1 MATQPFD
8 PKQFKEAQRR
18 DWSGVAAGWKK
29 WWKTMEQS
37 ARPASERLVD
47 LAALRPGHAVL
58 DVATGIGE
66 PAVTAARRVGPTGRV
81 VATDQAPQMLA
92 LGRERAAELGLTNI
106 EFREADAEA
115 LDLAER
121 FDAVL
126 SRWGLMFLPDL
137 AGTLSRL
144 HRLLKDDGRL
154 AAAVWGPPP
163 KVPFISLAMGTV
175 RQELQLPPPPPEVP
189 SPFSLADVTVLE
201 RALAAAGFRDVR
213 SEPLTLTFEWPSAEA
228 YTAFQ
233 QDIAAPIVALL
244 AKESPG
250 RRADVW
256 SAITEAARRYAG
268 PDGRVSMTGEA
279 ICVVARR

>member
-18 DWSGVAAGWKK
+18 DWSSVAAGWKK
-29 WWKTMEQS
+29 WWKTMEAF

-47 LAALRPGHAVL
+47 LAALRPGHVVL

-66 PAVTAARRVGPTGRV
+66 PAVTAARRVGPSGKV

-92 LGRERAAELGLTNI
+92 LGRERADELGLTNI

-137 AGTLSRL
+137 GGTLSRL
-144 HRLLKDDGRL
+144 HRLLKDGGRL
-154 AAAVWGPPP
+154 AVAVWGPPP
-163 KVPFISLAMGTV
+163 TVPFISLAMGTV

-201 RALAAAGFRDVR
+201 RALAAAGFRDIR
-213 SEPLTLTFEWPSAEA
+213 SESLTLTFEWASAEA
-228 YTAFQ
+228 YTTFQ

-244 AKESPG
+244 AKEPPA
-250 RRADVW
+250 RRAEVW
-256 SAITEAARRYAG
+256 AAITEVARRYAG
-268 PDGRVSMTGEA
+268 PDGRVRMSGETY
-279 ICVVARR
+279 CVAAAR

>member
-1 MATQPFD
+1 MAPQPFD
-8 PKQFKEAQRR
+8 PRQFKEAQRR
-18 DWSGVAAGWKK
+18 DWSSVAAGWKK
-29 WWKTMEQS
+29 WWKTMEAS

-47 LAALRPGHAVL
+47 LAGLEPGHAVL

-66 PAVTAARRVGPTGRV
+66 PAVTAARRVGPSGRV

-92 LGRERAAELGLTNI
+92 IGRERAVELGLAHI
-106 EFREADAEA
+106 EFREADAET

-137 AGTLSRL
+137 AGALGRI
-144 HRLLKDDGRL
+144 HRLLKDGGRL

-175 RQELQLPPPPPEVP
+175 RQELRLPPPPPEVP
-189 SPFSLADVTVLE
+189 GPFSLADVALLE
-201 RALAAAGFRDVR
+201 RALAAAGFRDIR
-213 SEPLTLTFEWPSAEA
+213 SEPLTLTFEWASAED

-244 AKESPG
+244 ADEPPA
-250 RRADVW
+250 RRAEVW

-268 PDGRVSMTGEA
+268 PDGRVRMTGETF
-279 ICVVARR
+279 CVAARR